1 MNTPKLL
8 PRFILIAIVLL
19 GVPALILGALGPS
32 QTVRA
37 DELPPR
43 PVTPMPIAT
52 PVPFPVEGGLNG
64 ASHATNQALP
74 DTASIELQGSALHV
88 GQFSVVQ
95 WQDPQ
100 KGWHDVEG
108 WQAAVSATG
117 GVRWDVYPRDFNT
130 GPFRWAVYATRNG
143 KLVWASEAFHLP
155 CCLGETVI
163 RVCR

>member
-1 MNTPKLL
+1 MNTAKLL
-8 PRFILIAIVLL
+8 SRFILIAIIVL
-19 GVPALILGALGPS
+19 GVPALILGGLGS
-32 QTVRA
+32 GQTAWA

-52 PVPFPVEGGLNG
+52 PIPFPVDG
-64 ASHATNQALP
+64 ALTETNHTGQAP
-74 DTASIELQGSALHV
+74 PNTASIELRGTPAQA
-88 GQFSVVQ
+88 GQFSIVQ

-100 KGWHDVEG
+100 NSWHDVEG

-117 GVRWDVYPRDFNT
+117 GVRWDVYPRDFKT

-163 RVCR
+163 RVRR